1 MRESAITQLEIL
13 GEAGGEL
20 DFAKQISA
28 PYPLQV
34 VLDVIGVPR
43 ADQPQMLRLTQ
54 WLFSWADPELGRPG
68 TDPSHPEQQ
77 PKTWKIAH
85 RKNKRHGGLRQWL
98 SRRLN

>member
-54 WLFSWADPELGRPG
+54 
-68 TDPSHPEQQ
+68 
-77 PKTWKIAH
+77 
-85 RKNKRHGGLRQWL
+85 
-98 SRRLN
+98 

>member
-1 MRESAITQLEIL
+1 MATNLFRSLVQFFGDDHKNHREILIHALGPNSVTTLQAQMRESAITQLEIL

-54 WLFSWADPELGRPG
+54 
-68 TDPSHPEQQ
+68 
-77 PKTWKIAH
+77 
-85 RKNKRHGGLRQWL
+85 
-98 SRRLN
+98 